1 VSDAQPLRLVLKPS
15 TVLAAAVVAVHAAAG
30 LCALAVLPG
39 WPGQLLAATFLLLGL
54 AAAHDRALLRGA
66 RAPRALEIGRDG
78 SAMLL
83 LASGE
88 RAMAAPLAGIGVTR
102 YWVALRLSGL
112 PGRRSLLV
120 PADMLASEPGRL
132 LRLWALWGRLPGVAP
147 RQLAA

>member
-1 VSDAQPLRLVLKPS
+1 M
-15 TVLAAAVVAVHAAAG
+15 VLAAAVVIVHAAAG
-30 LCALAVLPG
+30 ACVLATLPG
-39 WPGQLLAATFLLLGL
+39 WPGLLLAVALLLLGL
-54 AAAHDRALLRGA
+54 AAIHDRALLRGA
-66 RAPRALEIGRDG
+66 RAPRLLEIAPDG
-78 SAMLL
+78 VGTLV

-88 RAMAAPLAGIGVTR
+88 RAAAVPLPGIGTTR

-112 PGRRSLLV
+112 PARRSFLV